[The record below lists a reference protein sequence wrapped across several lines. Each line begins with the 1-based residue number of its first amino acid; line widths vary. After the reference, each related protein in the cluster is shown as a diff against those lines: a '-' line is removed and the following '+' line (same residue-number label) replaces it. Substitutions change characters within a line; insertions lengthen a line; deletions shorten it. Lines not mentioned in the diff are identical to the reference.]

1 MKISLRTSLLTLPVV
16 LALAGCA
23 SLENLERPDQ
33 WNSFKEKK
41 ATALFKELCATQARE
56 QVYSQVQNVQGFL
69 WISAWETVSEPLTPA
84 SIQQLRDPYLKAAAD
99 FCDTCLIKSM
109 LLGPTSNYPT
119 VELQLPNGETI
130 QINRTAN
137 RNQRPVYATVPM
149 TSSQYV
155 VSFED
160 ITTPVMQQL
169 WIGGSRLL
177 IRDRS
182 TGALL
187 GERTSFARGDALL
200 QSSRYPTGPWAH
212 TLRCPED
219 NQYSSSFI
227 QKVLKPIGLKK

>member
-1 MKISLRTSLLTLPVV
+1 MNISLRNSLLFLP
-16 LALAGCA
+16 LALSLASCA

-41 ATALFKELCATQARE
+41 AAALFKELCATQARE
-56 QVYSQVQNVQGFL
+56 QVYSQVQNVTGFL
-69 WISAWETVSEPLTPA
+69 WISPWQMVSEPLVPA
-84 SIQQLRDPYLKAAAD
+84 HIQQLRDPYLKAAPD

-119 VELQLPNGETI
+119 VELQMPSGEII

-137 RNQRPVYATVPM
+137 RSQRPSYTTVPM
-149 TSSQYV
+149 TSSLYV

-160 ITTPVMQQL
+160 IATPAMQLL

-177 IRDRS
+177 IRDRT

-200 QSSRYPTGPWAH
+200 QSSRHPTGPWAH
-212 TLRCPED
+212 TLRCPAD
-219 NQYSSSFI
+219 SQYSSSFI
-227 QKVLKPIGLKK
+227 QKVLKPLGLKK